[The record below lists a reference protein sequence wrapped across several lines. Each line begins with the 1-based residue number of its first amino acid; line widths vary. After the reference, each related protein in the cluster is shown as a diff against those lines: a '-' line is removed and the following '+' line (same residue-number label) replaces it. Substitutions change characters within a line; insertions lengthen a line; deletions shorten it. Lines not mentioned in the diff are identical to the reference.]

1 MPNHTTEK
9 DEKIEEK
16 LKYIG
21 LDLKK
26 KPNFLKEYEPI
37 EYRPARGYDENQ
49 YKIYKY
55 VDVREI
61 QILLT
66 RANRMDMLAE
76 KYEKAE
82 PLYSY
87 LDLEKEE
94 NMVKYSLFLKML
106 HTVKIEEIE
115 KIEKEQEEL
124 NKKIPFEVKYHENYL
139 WQIFYSEVSKQY
151 FMLVPM
157 VDSEYACFFYL
168 LKKQIE
174 CEKKKKS
181 YQIFVPICHLDYSG
195 SYLKR
200 SELADIEN
208 YLWLFTKDWPLVY
221 EVYDKSGELSIHIVG
236 QTEVYEKL
244 KNYYKIELKEKEEAI
259 KFLKLIKALFILQTE
274 TQSEYIFVPKIDKSG
289 GLEFYF
295 QERKLDYDDLFQFI
309 EGEYEQKNDKLKQIK
324 SEIEKLKVKLE
335 EKQAISKKKDMEYLN
350 KEKEIAT
357 YLECKKTFF
366 GKIKFFFKYKK
377 KKKKEESEEIIEKK
391 QEKTKEKEEID
402 DKKIEE
408 KPFYTIEDLVS
419 LTNQYN
425 ENLEIEK
432 NLKLD
437 VKALEDK
444 IKMMDTKIKNATDYI
459 NEIEKHNKSI
469 FDFWKYTS
477 KDEAAALNPGQEKE
491 TNHINLEKT
500 FDYKNDLEDLGVKID
515 QKQRQVLSKEEC
527 DSIFLTTELLE
538 VLNQY
543 RNYRNNKRLPKVI
556 TEALEESLE
565 TLKKEAQEERALF
578 TKENYDIFGGLSED
592 CTHINHI
599 LGKKHREI
607 EKNKFKILDINKN
620 ITIKDYKEE
629 LKREIDQIESALEKS
644 KVPISMSVYCWENDF
659 IEEGFSL
666 CHIDPQNLL
675 KNIKKG
681 KNKIIRINLEKM
693 KHAVYLSNIIYFDN
707 YNKTLPEGMELDDL
721 VLLDNA
727 KYEWVKKSTTMFR
740 INRFIKYQNEVE
752 TIEVKEYDLIEKEEF

>member
-200 SELADIEN
+200 SDLADIEN

-274 TQSEYIFVPKIDKSG
+274 TQSEYIFVPKIDKRG

-500 FDYKNDLEDLGVKID
+500 FDYKNDLEDLYQVGMIALSHACDNFKEGYNTKFSSYAHLYIKGEVLKYIRENRLVKVNKDYIRLNSLISKTREALT
-515 QKQRQVLSKEEC
+515 QKYMREPTISEISL
-527 DSIFLTTELLE
+527 FLEVPVE
-538 VLNQY
+538 VLNDAILANDY
-543 RNYRNNKRLPKVI
+543 VKSLDYTLNDEGKEMDLYDSVGYNEKEYDPMILDLRN
-556 TEALEESLE
+556 
-565 TLKKEAQEERALF
+565 
-578 TKENYDIFGGLSED
+578 
-592 CTHINHI
+592 
-599 LGKKHREI
+599 EI
-607 EKNKFKILDINKN
+607 EKLDPEDRKLINLRYYQDKSQQETSRELGINQVQVSRRENKIL
-620 ITIKDYKEE
+620 
-629 LKREIDQIESALEKS
+629 
-644 KVPISMSVYCWENDF
+644 
-659 IEEGFSL
+659 
-666 CHIDPQNLL
+666 
-675 KNIKKG
+675 
-681 KNKIIRINLEKM
+681 
-693 KHAVYLSNIIYFDN
+693 
-707 YNKTLPEGMELDDL
+707 
-721 VLLDNA
+721 
-727 KYEWVKKSTTMFR
+727 VKLNQKLAS
-740 INRFIKYQNEVE
+740 
-752 TIEVKEYDLIEKEEF
+752 